1 MASIS
6 DLLEQIEGEL
16 NVVGA
21 YGDDDDVKALAEEL
35 ADGVTPERDAE
46 IAELLPVPYTIK
58 VPARAQLDGDMLRCP
73 RVAYVDAS
81 LVPGEDWVTSSARGR
96 RLRREKTGAY
106 MAFNVELD
114 IPNVVKIVK
123 VAVLWRPS
131 KD

>member
-1 MASIS
+1 
-6 DLLEQIEGEL
+6 
-16 NVVGA
+16 
-21 YGDDDDVKALAEEL
+21 
-35 ADGVTPERDAE
+35 
-46 IAELLPVPYTIK
+46 
-58 VPARAQLDGDMLRCP
+58 MLRCP

-106 MAFNVELD
+106 MAYNVELD